1 MKKTQNIKQY
11 RKAYY
16 EKNKEKIKENFKR
29 YCSNGYDPYEKV
41 LCIECDK
48 KISRCSLSKHN
59 KTKTHLN
66 RKRKNDYKILLFEN
80 IIDN

>member
-11 RKAYY
+11 RKNYY
-16 EKNKEKIKENFKR
+16 QKNKQKIQDNFKK
-29 YCSNGYDPYEKV
+29 YCLIHDPYEKI
-41 LCIECDK
+41 LCIECNK